1 MFFFIIAGYKP
12 AEFDLYHTQI
22 CPYKKNRPFR
32 ICFIVPKG
40 LEPLLPA

>member
-22 CPYKKNRPFR
+22 CPYKKTDPF
-32 ICFIVPKG
+32 G
-40 LEPLLPA
+40 SAL